1 MHPPFRI
8 DFNRVI
14 ALHAILAGAIHRR
27 AREEEFDPV
36 FAVNRAFILPLLRRQ
51 HLFVADDEGE
61 IKILTVAKALKDG
74 ARRFLRHPRKMKR
87 AGNRRHIRPH
97 RLIDLAIKRQR
108 AVTLD
113 HIVLRHAEVRA
124 DDRRMRRG
132 NGTRNATRQRGSR
145 GYFAE
150 HS

>member
-1 MHPPFRI
+1 MQ
-8 DFNRVI
+8 N
-14 ALHAILAGAIHRR
+14 
-27 AREEEFDPV
+27 EQ
-36 FAVNRAFILPLLRRQ
+36 AFL
-51 HLFVADDEGE
+51 V
-61 IKILTVAKALKDG
+61 LKDVTKSFG
-74 ARRFLRHPRKMKR
+74 KTVVIDHL
-87 AGNRRHIRPH
+87 
-97 RLIDLAIKRQR
+97 DLAIERQR

>member
-1 MHPPFRI
+1 
-8 DFNRVI
+8 
-14 ALHAILAGAIHRR
+14 
-27 AREEEFDPV
+27 
-36 FAVNRAFILPLLRRQ
+36 
-51 HLFVADDEGE
+51 
-61 IKILTVAKALKDG
+61 
-74 ARRFLRHPRKMKR
+74 MKR

-97 RLIDLAIKRQR
+97 RLIDLAIERQR

-145 GYFAE
+145 DYFAE